1 MSINNKIFEA
11 KRDRKDNFGKYIGYR
26 NDLTLNIDVCDKE
39 KWTVDIIKSH
49 TDSMVKKILKMF
61 QFGF

>member
-1 MSINNKIFEA
+1 MNTNNKNFEG

-26 NDLTLNIDVCDKE
+26 NSLTLNADVCDKE
-39 KWTVDIIKSH
+39 EWTVDIIKSH
-49 TDSMVKKILKMF
+49 ADSMVKKILKMF